1 MSALLRVAVASL
13 ALLLAACA
21 TSPNGPPYPQRAA
34 SAPPIAPGQARL
46 IVYRTLYTQIQ
57 TLHPPVTVDG
67 TPVGV
72 LPEGTYLWLEEPA
85 GFHVLMS
92 PEVKRVE
99 AFGAQLPTT
108 PLSLEL
114 APGSTTYVLLDVE
127 AGTGQVIVS
136 FTQVDPGRAMTDLP
150 TLEQAPPSETP

>member
-1 MSALLRVAVASL
+1 MPAFLRAVAVSL
-13 ALLLAACA
+13 VVAFVACA
-21 TSPNGPPYPQRAA
+21 SSPNGPPYPERAA
-34 SAPPIAPGQARL
+34 SAPPLAPGQARL
-46 IVYRTLYTQIQ
+46 VVYRTLYTEIQ
-57 TLHPPVTVDG
+57 TLHPVVTVDG
-67 TPVGV
+67 TAVGT

-114 APGSTTYVLLDVE
+114 APGSTTYVLMDVE
-127 AGTGQVIVS
+127 AGTGQVVVS
-136 FTQVDPGRAMTDLP
+136 FTQVDEGRAMTDLP
-150 TLEQAPPSETP
+150 TLEQAPPSLTP

>member
-1 MSALLRVAVASL
+1 VSALLRVAVASL

-46 IVYRTLYTQIQ
+46 IVYRTLYTEVQ
-57 TLHPPVTVDG
+57 TLHPVVTLDG
-67 TPVGV
+67 TPVGT
-72 LPEGTYLWLEEPA
+72 LPEGTYLWLEPAA

-114 APGSTTYVLLDVE
+114 APGSTSYVMMDVE
-127 AGTGQVIVS
+127 AGTGQVVVS
-136 FTQVDPGRAMTDLP
+136 FTPVDPGRAMTDLP
-150 TLEQAPPSETP
+150 TLEEAPPSETP